1 MINQSKLQLLQ
12 GRYHSSIRKGKEGGF
27 FFGVEERGQGTKK
40 CLNVNE
46 S

>member
-1 MINQSKLQLLQ
+1 MTRTREEADKS
-12 GRYHSSIRKGKEGGF
+12 GVEVKEE
-27 FFGVEERGQGTKK
+27 EERGQGTKK